1 MTSNTTT
8 EEPGHY
14 QKSTQYDLGDL
25 SIVVSG
31 EDTVLFPLKL
41 RRKVNVEVTTSDTTT
56 KNYDSKLL
64 KPLFPYPGKN
74 ISFDSVE
81 NEKALGAFAENVIY
95 DSCKELFPDSSA
107 YNKMA
112 QYVLK
117 FGKALKEGLVEVT
130 QVNRIP
136 IDTDTIIDRI
146 ENGYS
151 APVVKK

>member
-1 MTSNTTT
+1 MTI
-8 EEPGHY
+8 EGVGHY

-25 SIVVSG
+25 SVVVKG
-31 EDTVLFPLKL
+31 ENTVLFPLKL
-41 RRKVNVEVTTSDTTT
+41 RRKVNVEITSQATTTT

-64 KPLFPYPGKN
+64 KPLFPYPGKKD
-74 ISFDSVE
+74 IGFDSVE
-81 NEKALGAFAENVIY
+81 NEKVLGKFAENVIY
-95 DSCKELFPDSSA
+95 DSCKELFPDPSA

-117 FGKALKEGLVEVT
+117 FGKALKEGLAEVT
-130 QVNRIP
+130 RVNRIP
-136 IDTDTIIDRI
+136 IDTDTIIGRI